1 MHIILVSD
9 RLATAKTIS
18 VSMRHI
24 ALFAGVLMLAVLG
37 LSTLFSFITLRHAAE
52 LRLPFIQEIALSMRA
67 EEAQRTQTFMRDNL
81 NAMAIKIGEIQARML
96 RLDSL
101 GERLGGMVGIKPQEF
116 KAAEKPGQGGPL
128 VQPTQPFSAEELQRQ
143 LDLLGQQVDM
153 RSDYLGLVE
162 SELLDERVRNNLL
175 PTTLPVQ
182 AEWNTSGYGMR
193 IDPFTGHR
201 ALHEGVDF
209 PGDVGTPIMAA
220 AAGVVIVSEVH
231 PGYGNLIEIDH
242 GKGLTTRYAHCSKLL
257 VQAGAFVKRGQKV
270 AELGSTGRSTG
281 PHLHFEV
288 RSNGVSMNP
297 NNFLRHAQQTDLA
310 LATKL
315 RRH

>member
-18 VSMRHI
+18 LSIRHV
-24 ALFAGVLMLAVLG
+24 ALAMGLLVLTVLG
-37 LSTLFSFITLRHAAE
+37 LSSLFSFITLRHAAE
-52 LRLPFIQEIALSMRA
+52 LRLPFVQDVALSVRA
-67 EEAQRTQTFMRDNL
+67 EESQRTQSFVHDNL

-101 GERLGGMVGIKPQEF
+101 GERVGGLVGFKPQEF
-116 KAAEKPGQGGPL
+116 KAADKPGQGGPL
-128 VQPTQPFSAEELQRQ
+128 VEPARAFSAAELQRQ
-143 LDLLGQQVDM
+143 LDVLSQQVDL

-162 SELLDERVRNNLL
+162 SELLDERVRSNLL

-182 AEWNTSGYGMR
+182 ADWNTSGYGMR

-201 ALHEGVDF
+201 AMHEGVDF
-209 PGDVGTPIMAA
+209 PGDTGTPVFAA
-220 AAGVVIVSEVH
+220 AAGMVIVSEVH

-242 GKGLTTRYAHCSKLL
+242 GKGLTTRYAHCSRLL
-257 VQAGAFVKRGQKV
+257 VQPGVFVRRGQKI

-288 RSNGVSMNP
+288 RRRGQPERP
-297 NNFLRHAQQTDLA
+297 NFHLA
-310 LATKL
+310 KI
-315 RRH
+315 

>member
-18 VSMRHI
+18 LSGRHL
-24 ALFAGVLMLAVLG
+24 ALAMGVLLLTVLG
-37 LSTLFSFITLRHAAE
+37 LSSVFWLITLRHAAE

-67 EEAQRTQTFMRDNL
+67 EESQRTQSFMRDNL
-81 NAMAIKIGEIQARML
+81 NAMAIKIGEIQAKVL

-101 GERLGGMVGIKPQEF
+101 GERVGGMVGIKPQEL
-116 KAAEKPGQGGPL
+116 KAPDKPGQGGPL
-128 VQPTQPFSAEELQRQ
+128 IEPTRAFSAEELRRQ
-143 LDLLGQQVDM
+143 LDLLAQQVDL

-162 SELLDERVRNNLL
+162 SELLDERVRSNLL

-182 AEWNTSGYGMR
+182 ADWNTSGYGVR

-201 ALHEGVDF
+201 AMHEGVDF
-209 PGDVGTPIMAA
+209 PGEVGTPISAA
-220 AAGVVIVSEVH
+220 AAGMVIVAEVH

-242 GKGLTTRYAHCSKLL
+242 GKGLTTRYAHCSRLL
-257 VQAGAFVKRGQKV
+257 VQPGVFVRRGQKI

-288 RSNGVSMNP
+288 RANGASMNP

-310 LATKL
+310 LAPRLDK
-315 RRH
+315 

>member
-9 RLATAKTIS
+9 RLATAKTIT
-18 VSMRHI
+18 VSARHV
-24 ALFAGVLMLAVLG
+24 ALLAAVLMLSVLG
-37 LSTLFSFITLRHAAE
+37 LSSLFSFVTLRHAAE
-52 LRLPFIQEIALSMRA
+52 LRLPFMQEIALSMRA
-67 EEAQRTQTFMRDNL
+67 EEAQRTQEFMRDNL
-81 NAMAIKIGEIQARML
+81 NAMAIKIGEIQAKML

-116 KAAEKPGQGGPL
+116 KSTDRPGQGGPL
-128 VQPTQPFSAEELQRQ
+128 VQPTRAFSSDELERQ
-143 LDLLGQQVDM
+143 LDILAQQVDM

-162 SELLDERVRNNLL
+162 SELLDERVRSNLL

-182 AEWNTSGYGMR
+182 AEWNSSSYGMR
-193 IDPFTGHR
+193 IDPFSGHR
-201 ALHEGVDF
+201 AMHEGVDF
-209 PGDVGTPIMAA
+209 PGDVGTPIVAA

-257 VQAGAFVKRGQKV
+257 VPPGAFVKRGQRI

-288 RSNGVSMNP
+288 RSNGRSVNP
-297 NNFLRHAQQTDLA
+297 NNFLRHAQQTDIA
-310 LATKL
+310 LAAKAG
-315 RRH
+315 RR

>member
-9 RLATAKTIS
+9 RLATAKS
-18 VSMRHI
+18 FSLSMRHF
-24 ALFAGVLMLAVLG
+24 ALATGVLMVAVFG
-37 LSTLFSFITLRHAAE
+37 LSSLFSIITLRHAVE
-52 LRLPFIQEIALSMRA
+52 LRLPFVQEVALSMRA
-67 EEAQRTQTFMRDNL
+67 EESQLTQSFTRDNL

-101 GERLGGMVGIKPQEF
+101 GERVGGMIGIKPQEF
-116 KAAEKPGQGGPL
+116 KAPDKPGQGGPL
-128 VQPTQPFSAEELQRQ
+128 IQPTRALTAEELQSQLDVLAQQ
-143 LDLLGQQVDM
+143 LDL

-162 SELLDERVRNNLL
+162 SELLDERVRSNLL

-182 AEWNTSGYGMR
+182 ADWNTSGYGMR

-201 ALHEGVDF
+201 AMHEGVDF
-209 PGDVGTPIMAA
+209 PGDVGTPISAA
-220 AAGVVIVSEVH
+220 AAGMVIVSETH

-257 VQAGAFVKRGQKV
+257 VQPGVFVRRGQKI

-288 RSNGVSMNP
+288 RANGASMNP
-297 NNFLRHAQQTDLA
+297 NDFLRHAQQTALA
-310 LATKL
+310 LAHQPAK
-315 RRH
+315 

>member
-1 MHIILVSD
+1 VHIILVSD
-9 RLATAKTIS
+9 RLATAKS
-18 VSMRHI
+18 FSLSMRHF
-24 ALFAGVLMLAVLG
+24 ALATGVLMVAVFG
-37 LSTLFSFITLRHAAE
+37 LSSLFSIITLRHAVE
-52 LRLPFIQEIALSMRA
+52 LRLPFVQEVALSMRA
-67 EEAQRTQTFMRDNL
+67 EESQLTQSFTRDNL

-101 GERLGGMVGIKPQEF
+101 GERVGGMIGIKPQEF
-116 KAAEKPGQGGPL
+116 KAPDKPGQGGPL
-128 VQPTQPFSAEELQRQ
+128 IQPTRALTAEELQSQLDVLAQQ
-143 LDLLGQQVDM
+143 LDL

-162 SELLDERVRNNLL
+162 SELLDERVRSNLL

-182 AEWNTSGYGMR
+182 ADWNTSGYGMR

-201 ALHEGVDF
+201 AMHEGVDF
-209 PGDVGTPIMAA
+209 PGDVGTPISAA
-220 AAGVVIVSEVH
+220 AAGMVIVSETH

-257 VQAGAFVKRGQKV
+257 VQPGVFVRRGQKI

-288 RSNGVSMNP
+288 RANGASMNP
-297 NNFLRHAQQTDLA
+297 NDFLRHAQQTALA
-310 LATKL
+310 LAHQPAK
-315 RRH
+315 